1 MRKEY
6 YDLYKSMGLCTCC
19 GKNKAEPNRV
29 LCLECAVKDSEKIK
43 KYDKIRKANYS
54 KRKRELCD
62 AFGVC
67 TTCMTR
73 DKYKGKRCME
83 CYLKAKRKYREKQNE
98 KDIIPR
104 QIRVGLDVCFFCG
117 EEVESG
123 HKVCAKHLKV
133 CLENASNAR
142 KFIDKDSHK
151 WRKDKNM
158 EILRLQS
165 YFKEAN

>member
-1 MRKEY
+1 MRKTY

-29 LCLECAVKDSEKIK
+29 LCLECAVKDSERDK
-43 KYDKIRKANYS
+43 KYDKKRKAEYS

-83 CYLKAKRKYREKQNE
+83 CYLKAKRKYKEKQRE
-98 KDIIPR
+98 EGAVPR
-104 QIRVGLDVCFFCG
+104 DMRRELDLCFFCG
-117 EEVESG
+117 EPVVPG
-123 HKVCAKHLKV
+123 HRVCAKHLKV
-133 CLENASNAR
+133 GIMSASNAR
-142 KFIDKDSHK
+142 TFVDKENHK
-151 WRKDKNM
+151 WRQDKNM

-165 YFKEAN
+165 YYKEAN